1 MTPLYRA
8 LTRLDAA
15 ALREIAACED
25 EPLNDRGTIAGAKPH
40 PAAVARIALPL
51 LDCYEGRSGDPQAL
65 LRAVEQYAR
74 RSGAQVYLDADD
86 AARLTVPGL
95 REVYHGVVAP
105 VLPGSYG
112 HSDLRDFLNF
122 YPWSLRALPAVESM
136 AAWVRS

>member
-8 LTRLDAA
+8 LTRFDAVT
-15 ALREIAACED
+15 LREIAACED
-25 EPLNDRGTIAGAKPH
+25 EPLNGSGTITGAKPH
-40 PAAVARIALPL
+40 PGAVARIALPL

-105 VLPGSYG
+105 VLTGSYG
-112 HSDLRDFLNF
+112 HNDLRDFLNF
-122 YPWSLRALPAVESM
+122 YPWSLRALPAVEVM